1 MLTERYEQLRES
13 VLARKT
19 ASGPRGGH
27 AALTAR
33 GMATW
38 IQLAREPIPPQR
50 SPLLSPSW
58 DATHVPQ
65 LLHDDLIQLMGEAV
79 MTLVA
84 RESRYE

>member
-19 ASGPRGGH
+19 ESGPRGGH

-38 IQLAREPIPPQR
+38 IQLAREPIPPLRCECPPDLTEVIQ
-50 SPLLSPSW
+50 
-58 DATHVPQ
+58 VPPP
-65 LLHDDLIQLMGEAV
+65 LHDDLIQLMGEVV

-84 RESRYE
+84 RESTL

>member
-38 IQLAREPIPPQR
+38 IQLAREPIPPLRCECPPDLTEVIQ
-50 SPLLSPSW
+50 
-58 DATHVPQ
+58 VPPP
-65 LLHDDLIQLMGEAV
+65 LHDDLIQLMGEVV

-84 RESRYE
+84 RESTL